1 MLRTCSRVIALI
13 TTALL
18 ASVPSAAFGQK
29 QKQLPQRFMGMW
41 CDIGNEGDSFSIY
54 FKPVNKA
61 EDCKTKQVLELA
73 ADFLNLYNEDAETNC
88 FLVIWDSVTYG
99 KVQGQFICG
108 TRNLKEKRT
117 YSTQEVYELAFQRD
131 ETLRLRDIKRAD
143 QK

>member
-1 MLRTCSRVIALI
+1 MNNLGCGIVAF
-13 TTALL
+13 ALL
-18 ASVPSAAFGQK
+18 AISPNVAFGQK
-29 QKQLPQRFMGMW
+29 EKQIPQQFMGMW
-41 CDIGNEGDSFSIY
+41 CDTGNGGTGFSIS
-54 FKPVNKA
+54 FRPIKKS
-61 EDCKTKQVLELA
+61 EDCTTKQVLELTT
-73 ADFLNLYNEDAETNC
+73 DFLNLYNEDAETNC

-108 TRNLKEKRT
+108 TRNLKAKRT